1 MFELIKSLKETGLS
15 ILLVEQ
21 NVAQSL
27 EIADRAYVIENGEMR
42 FSGEPAE
49 LLKSDAM
56 RQAYLGV

>member
-1 MFELIKSLKETGLS
+1 MFELISALKETGLS

-27 EIADRAYVIENGEMR
+27 EIADRAYVLENGDIR
-42 FSGEPAE
+42 FAGLPAE